1 MFATMARRNAHFS
14 KTASTLNKKASNSTV
29 KAGAAAL
36 LVGVTVYSTFY
47 GAKIWTNRH
56 EDIPK
61 HARDTSS
68 HPLIYVGILHSVGIH
83 SPASNV
89 YAEL

>member
-1 MFATMARRNAHFS
+1 MARRNAHFS

-61 HARDTSS
+61 HAREEMQRGHAPTETSRTK
-68 HPLIYVGILHSVGIH
+68 GNEN
-83 SPASNV
+83 SPSRM
-89 YAEL
+89 